1 MEKRFLKIFHK
12 CLCMNGKHQTFF
24 IHISLGGLLLLL
36 LFYML
41 YKGIENTYKQYI
53 QSHTK
58 AFVNYQTIT
67 NNFLCH
73 FFYFLPSYFAHEPN
87 GEGH

>member
-1 MEKRFLKIFHK
+1 MFMYEWGTPDILYSY
-12 CLCMNGKHQTFF
+12 FF
-24 IHISLGGLLLLL
+24 RGASFVVVLVVALYYHI
-36 LFYML
+36 
-41 YKGIENTYKQYI
+41 KGIENTYKQYV

-58 AFVNYQTIT
+58 ALVNYQTIT